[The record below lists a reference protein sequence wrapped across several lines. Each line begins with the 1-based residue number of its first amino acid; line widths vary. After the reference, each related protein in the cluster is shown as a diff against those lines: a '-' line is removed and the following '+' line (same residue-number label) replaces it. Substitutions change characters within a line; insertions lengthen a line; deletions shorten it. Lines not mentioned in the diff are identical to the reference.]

1 MSDSEV
7 SGSDI
12 YLQSNI
18 IFESGKKYL
27 FKANSGHGKSSILN
41 FIYGSNNNYNGKI
54 EFNENSN
61 DSILEI
67 RKTKLSYVF
76 QDFKLFPELT
86 LLENILI
93 KNNLTNFKT
102 KDEILDLI
110 DSVGLLDKKDK
121 LVKTLSLGQRQ
132 RTAIVRSLCQPF
144 RFLLLDEPFSHLDES
159 NIVILTSLINREL
172 DIQNAGFIMTTL
184 NNEYQ
189 FHYDKILN
197 L

>member
-1 MSDSEV
+1 MSESEV

-18 IFESGKKYL
+18 VFESGKKYL

-41 FIYGSNNNYNGKI
+41 FIYGSNNNFNGEI
-54 EFNENSN
+54 EFNKNSN
-61 DSILEI
+61 DSILKI

-93 KNNLTNFKT
+93 KNNLTDFKT

-121 LVKTLSLGQRQ
+121 TVNTLSLGQRQ

-144 RFLLLDEPFSHLDES
+144 KFLLLDEPFSHLDES
-159 NIVILTSLINREL
+159 NIAILTSLINREL
-172 DIQNAGFIMTTL
+172 EIQNAGFLMTTL
-184 NNEYQ
+184 NNEYL
-189 FHYDKILN
+189 FRYDKILN